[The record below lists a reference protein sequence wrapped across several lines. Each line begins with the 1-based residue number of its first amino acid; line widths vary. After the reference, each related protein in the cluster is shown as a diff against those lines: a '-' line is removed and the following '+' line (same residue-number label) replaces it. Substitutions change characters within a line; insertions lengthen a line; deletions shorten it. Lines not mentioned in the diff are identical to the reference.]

1 MILNKPQ
8 KITKEKVNPNLA
20 YCRNL
25 KIGISIFYPMRAS
38 SSKMPQKNIPA
49 PLSKSQTGLLA
60 KRCFR
65 ILAVLSTRN
74 PGLQRGR
81 QVLSLCNRV
90 LPCERRLGLKST
102 AAAGL
107 IRHLHVTYR
116 QKDKK
121 TATAKR
127 SLFQKTA
134 AALFIP

>member
-1 MILNKPQ
+1 
-8 KITKEKVNPNLA
+8 
-20 YCRNL
+20 
-25 KIGISIFYPMRAS
+25 MRAS
-38 SSKMPQKNIPA
+38 SFKMPQKT
-49 PLSKSQTGLLA
+49 SQPPFRKVRQVGLPRGA
-60 KRCFR
+60 FAF
-65 ILAVLSTRN
+65 LAVLSTRN